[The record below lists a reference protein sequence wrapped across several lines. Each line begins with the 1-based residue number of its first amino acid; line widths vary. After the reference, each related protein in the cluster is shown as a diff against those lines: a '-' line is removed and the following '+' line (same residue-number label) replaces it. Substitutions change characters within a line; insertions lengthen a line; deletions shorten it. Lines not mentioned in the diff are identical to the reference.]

1 MPTCLPTPPFCA
13 SVSLLAPTLMAQQG
27 VWKGLVYFLGGSSY
41 PKCGGLALNPL
52 PTLYGQGHKAG
63 GGSRASRGRRSCQD
77 QCLPGRVSSGYSS
90 TTFSMLRCR
99 LQPPSPANPSP
110 GWRGGLALGPAFS
123 SAQQEQCFV
132 CLQGTHPPQA
142 AVLGCFH
149 SGALSWRELCYTR
162 PLHRCIAPGQ
172 IWDSALH
179 FSDCRLKS
187 FLFPFLPPTPFPLVL
202 VKDTGNWFRA

>member
-63 GGSRASRGRRSCQD
+63 GGSRASRGRRSCQALN
-77 QCLPGRVSSGYSS
+77 QYLPGSVSPGYSS

-110 GWRGGLALGPAFS
+110 GWRGGARFGTCLLISSTRAALCLPA
-123 SAQQEQCFV
+123 
-132 CLQGTHPPQA
+132 GHPPSPGSCAGMLPLRSSQ
-142 AVLGCFH
+142 LE
-149 SGALSWRELCYTR
+149 GALLHPSPPSLHCSRADLGLCSTF
-162 PLHRCIAPGQ
+162 Q
-172 IWDSALH
+172 
-179 FSDCRLKS
+179 
-187 FLFPFLPPTPFPLVL
+187 
-202 VKDTGNWFRA
+202 